1 MFFLFLLCNDK
12 NEREELKMK
21 QLKAKNIIGY
31 TLIIVG
37 VALLS
42 WALIGQM
49 SAQISQSGAYYSFK
63 TINDIS
69 LFGCIGV
76 VPTFVG
82 TFLIKK

>member
-1 MFFLFLLCNDK
+1 
-12 NEREELKMK
+12 MK

-31 TLIIVG
+31 ALIMVG

-49 SAQISQSGAYYSFK
+49 NAQISQSGAYYSFK

-69 LFGCIGV
+69 LYGCVGV

-82 TFLIKK
+82 TLLIKK

>member
-1 MFFLFLLCNDK
+1 
-12 NEREELKMK
+12 MK
-21 QLKAKNIIGY
+21 QLNAKNIIGY
-31 TLIIVG
+31 VLILIG
-37 VALLS
+37 VAFLS

-49 SAQISQSGAYYSFK
+49 NAQISQSGAYYSFK